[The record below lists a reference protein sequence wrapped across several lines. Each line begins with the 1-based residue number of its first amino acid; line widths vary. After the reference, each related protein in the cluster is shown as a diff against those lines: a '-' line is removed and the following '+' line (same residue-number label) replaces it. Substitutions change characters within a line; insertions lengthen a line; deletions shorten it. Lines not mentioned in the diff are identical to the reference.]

1 MVVLQKLLDAVTA
14 MHQMHAKWRDELAD
28 GISAAHQQKED
39 TEQSLAVLG
48 LVRALSQRI
57 RQSYRPFY
65 LLIQTIEVIAHCYSH
80 CLMVA

>member
-65 LLIQTIEVIAHCYSH
+65 LLIQTIEVFAHFSSH
-80 CLMVA
+80 CLMTA